1 MFVELISSL
10 QNPKIK
16 NLVKLQKASERNAQN
31 VFMVEGLKEV
41 NLAVNANYKPQS
53 VFWCPEMGL
62 HEKELSLLLK
72 QCKNVY
78 SISKK
83 AFEKIAYREG
93 SDGLIV
99 IFEQQKQSLQ
109 TIKLSA
115 NPLVIILE
123 SVEKPGNLGAILRTS
138 DAAHVD
144 LVIVCDHRTD
154 LFNPNVIRSSI
165 GCLFTN
171 QVVACSNNEALQ
183 WLQKNKIK
191 SYAAALVNG
200 SKPYHTFNYKTS
212 TAIIMGTEADG
223 LSNFWLENADEKI
236 IIPMQGKIDSLNVSV
251 STAILAFEVARQRE
265 FK

>member
-1 MFVELISSL
+1 MELVSSL

-31 VFMVEGLKEV
+31 VFIVEGLKEI
-41 NLAVNANYKPQS
+41 NLAINANYIPQS

-62 HEKELSLLLK
+62 REKELLHLFNL
-72 QCKNVY
+72 CKNVY
-78 SISKK
+78 SISKD

-99 IFEQQKQSLQ
+99 VFEQQKQSLQ
-109 TIKLSA
+109 SIKLSS
-115 NPLVIILE
+115 NPLIIILE
-123 SVEKPGNLGAILRTS
+123 AVEKPGNLGAILRTA
-138 DAAHVD
+138 DAANVD
-144 LVIVCDHRTD
+144 LVIICDPRTD

-171 QVVACSNNEALQ
+171 QIVACSNNEALV
-183 WLQKNKIK
+183 WLKKNKIK
-191 SYAAALVNG
+191 SYAAALVKG
-200 SKPYHTFNYKTS
+200 SKPYHTFNFKTR
-212 TAIIMGTEADG
+212 TALIMGTEADG
-223 LSNFWLENADEKI
+223 LSDFWLANADEKI

-251 STAILAFEVARQRE
+251 STAIIVFEVIRQRD